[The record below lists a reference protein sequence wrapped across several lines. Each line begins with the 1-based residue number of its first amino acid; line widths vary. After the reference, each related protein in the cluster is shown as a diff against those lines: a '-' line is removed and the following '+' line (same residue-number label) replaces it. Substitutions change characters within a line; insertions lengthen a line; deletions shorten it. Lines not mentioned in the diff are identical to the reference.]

1 MFYIMPA
8 ANTSGSQKPMPH
20 APGPTGEIL
29 PAAPSQPSDSPRA
42 LRVGFWHDL
51 QAMLRTILALMLRE
65 MSTRYGRSPGG
76 YLWAVLEPVGGIAV
90 LALGF
95 GLVMRAPPLGSSF
108 ILFFATGMLPF
119 TLYME
124 LDGAVSRS
132 LRFSKALLA
141 YPAVRW
147 IDAIL
152 ARFLLN
158 VLTKLVIIG
167 IELGGIMLMND
178 TRTILNIGAILTA
191 LSMAAAL
198 GLAMGVMNC
207 ALDGL
212 FPAWD
217 MIWGIITRPIFL
229 ASGIL
234 LLYRDMPGHVQ
245 EILWWNPLLHVVG
258 AMRAGFYPMYDSS
271 YVSPT
276 YGFGVALALLAMGL
290 LLVRRHHLY
299 ILND

>member
-1 MFYIMPA
+1 MRG
-8 ANTSGSQKPMPH
+8 ANTSGSQKSMPQ
-20 APGPTGEIL
+20 AFGTTGENL
-29 PAAPSQPSDSPRA
+29 PAASLPPDAAPRA

-51 QAMLRTILALMLRE
+51 QATLRTILALMLRE

-76 YLWAVLEPVGGIAV
+76 YLWAILEPVGGIAV

-95 GLVMRAPPLGSSF
+95 SLVMRAPPLGSSF

-158 VLTKLVIIG
+158 VLTKLVITG
-167 IELGGIMLMND
+167 IVLTGIMLISD
-178 TRTILNIGAILTA
+178 TRTILDFGYILTA

-207 ALDGL
+207 ALEGL

-217 MIWGIITRPIFL
+217 MIWSIVTRPIFL
-229 ASGIL
+229 ASGVL
-234 LLYRDMPGHVQ
+234 LLYRDMPTHMQ
-245 EILWWNPLLHVVG
+245 EILWWNPLLHIVG

-276 YGFGVALALLAMGL
+276 YAFGVALGLLAMGL
-290 LLVRRHHLY
+290 LLVRRHHLT

>member
-1 MFYIMPA
+1 MQGT
-8 ANTSGSQKPMPH
+8 NTSGSQKLMPQ
-20 APGPTGEIL
+20 APGTTGETL
-29 PAAPSQPSDSPRA
+29 PAAPSLPSGSAPA

-51 QAMLRTILALMLRE
+51 QATLRTILALMLRE

-119 TLYME
+119 SLYME
-124 LDGAVSRS
+124 LDGAVSRA

-167 IELGGIMLMND
+167 IVLGAIMVLSD
-178 TRTILNIGAILTA
+178 TRTILNFSAILTA

-198 GLAMGVMNC
+198 GLAVGVMNC

-276 YGFGVALALLAMGL
+276 YAFGVALALLAMGL
-290 LLVRRHHLY
+290 LLVRRHHLN
-299 ILND
+299 ILNE